1 MRYNLARAVGWKG
14 ARPGRATPRP
24 CSKGTSVITPKDLVN
39 LPVIKDVVVLASAD
53 AVRHRTVKEIAVM
66 DAEPLTGDYDSFYP
80 GDAVFTSLGFS
91 GGDSALIDEALVCLI
106 NRDVAC
112 IFIKGSIPYE
122 PSERVVAASRRR
134 RVPLIRY
141 GAGLLEQI
149 ITDARGALAEDA
161 QASRI
166 EEQLRQLVDMRAAC
180 EVRRRFMDV
189 TGLTGS
195 RVQAAFFVDEGDPL
209 ALSASRAQLSK
220 NLSKVDPCL
229 VVRFGE
235 GLLALLVADDLDS
248 LEASDI
254 EVLTAGFGG
263 HCAAG
268 LSEVLGADWVDGAIL
283 EALGCGEAAKRM
295 GRSVV
300 SWDML
305 GPDAFRIARQN
316 GRLFERACAA
326 GLDRLGASDAETGS
340 NLFESMRVYVA
351 CGGDVNAAAERL
363 CQHPNS
369 VRNRVNRARAV
380 LAMEDATDKQLFAY
394 LSMIFL

>member
-1 MRYNLARAVGWKG
+1 M
-14 ARPGRATPRP
+14 
-24 CSKGTSVITPKDLVN
+24 SVITPKDLAN
-39 LPVIKDVVVLASAD
+39 LSVIEDVVVLASAD
-53 AVRHRTVKEIAVM
+53 AVRRRAVKEIAVM

-106 NRDVAC
+106 SRDVAC

-134 RVPLIRY
+134 SVPLIRY

-166 EEQLRQLVDMRAAC
+166 EEQLRQLVDMRGVC
-180 EVRRRFMDV
+180 DVRRRFMDV

-195 RVQAAFFVDEGDPL
+195 RVQAAAFFADEGDPL
-209 ALSASRAQLSK
+209 VLSALRAQLSK
-220 NLSKVDPCL
+220 NLSKAAPCL
-229 VVRFGE
+229 VMRFGE
-235 GLLALLVADDLDS
+235 GLLALLVADDFES
-248 LEASDI
+248 LEAGDI
-254 EVLTAGFGG
+254 EVLIAGFGG

-268 LSEVLGADWVDGAIL
+268 LSEVFGTDWADGAIV

-295 GRSVV
+295 GHSAV

-305 GPDAFRIARQN
+305 GPDAFRVARQN
-316 GRLFERACAA
+316 GWLLERACAA
-326 GLDRLGASDAETGS
+326 GLDRLAASDAEAGS
-340 NLFESMRVYVA
+340 NLVESLRVYVA
-351 CGGDVNAAAERL
+351 CGGDANAAAERL